1 MLLPV
6 TAKSRFVGDLDG
18 NLRCQQSST
27 HPDHRRRGLG
37 KALVLRAM
45 HQMKAA
51 GMTHATV
58 ANSGTNEASR
68 ALYEAYG
75 FTPWHVIGDYTKR
88 S

>member
-1 MLLPV
+1 VDARVCVPV
-6 TAKSRFVGDLDG
+6 NSS
-18 NLRCQQSST
+18 LRAA
-27 HPDHRRRGLG
+27 RGLEET
-37 KALVLRAM
+37 
-45 HQMKAA
+45 A

-68 ALYEAYG
+68 ALYEACG